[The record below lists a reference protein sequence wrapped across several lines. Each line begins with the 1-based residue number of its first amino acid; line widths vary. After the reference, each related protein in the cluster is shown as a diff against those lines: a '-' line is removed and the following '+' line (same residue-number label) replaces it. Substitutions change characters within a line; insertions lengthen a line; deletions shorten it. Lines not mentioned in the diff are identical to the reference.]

1 MKTATLNRTKL
12 LFYCALLALPASVF
26 ARASESAALA
36 ESSPVILIQNATIL
50 TASHGTIERGSIL
63 IKDGKIAEVGASV
76 KAPKDA
82 QVIDASGQFVMPG
95 IIDCHSHIAVDG
107 SVNEGS
113 ISVSSIVNI
122 ADVLNPDDV
131 DIYRDLA
138 GGVTV
143 ANVLH
148 GSANAIGG
156 QTIVIKLRWGQP
168 ASKLPFEGAMPGI
181 KFALGENPK
190 RSNSRGRAVRY
201 PATRMGVEETIRG
214 AFAEARDYKAAWD
227 LYNKRTAAGEKNL
240 IPPRRDLRLDPLV
253 EVLEGKRYVHSH
265 CYREDEILMLLRV
278 AKEFGFKV
286 RTFQHVLEGYKVAD
300 EIAAAGA
307 GASTFSDWWAYKVEA
322 YDAIPYNAA
331 LMTRRGVLVSVN
343 SDDAEEATHLNQEAA
358 KSIKFGGLSH
368 DEALKLVTL
377 NPAIQLGID
386 KRVGSID
393 AGKDADLAIYNHDP
407 LSGYAVV
414 QKTLIDGRVYFD
426 RQRDIA
432 DRPVREKEKK
442 ALLEKEKK
450 SEKKPEAGEASRK
463 PGEKKSEMKKPEE
476 KKPEENPNRRKL
488 TAFPEVRGETPLDFK
503 AKRRFPGLPSNRPLP
518 PASCKGAGQI
528 THLRHHSR
536 QNLHPLRPG
545 DRRWHDRD
553 PERQNRQCRRR
564 CRSPPRREGDRR

>member
-1 MKTATLNRTKL
+1 VKFPSALVVKRSRSGL
-12 LFYCALLALPASVF
+12 LGLLAILALPLLVQ
-26 ARASESAALA
+26 AANPPDA
-36 ESSPVILIQNATIL
+36 PPVILIENATIL
-50 TASHGTIERGSIL
+50 TVSHGTIEHGSIL
-63 IKDGKIAEVGASV
+63 IRNGKIAEVGASI

-82 QVIDASGQFVMPG
+82 QVFDAAGQYVIPG

-122 ADVLNPDDV
+122 ADVLNPDDI

-148 GSANAIGG
+148 GSANSIGG
-156 QTIVIKLRWGQP
+156 QTVVIKLRWGQP
-168 ASKLPFEGAMPGI
+168 ASKLPFEGAVPGI

-190 RSNSRGRAVRY
+190 RSNFSIPGQTPRY
-201 PATRMGVEETIRG
+201 PATRMGVEETIRT
-214 AFAEARDYKAAWD
+214 AFAEARDYKKTWD
-227 LYNKRTAAGEKNL
+227 DYDKRVASGDKNA

-253 EVLEGKRYVHSH
+253 EVLEGKRYVHAH

-300 EIAAAGA
+300 EIAAAGT

-331 LMTRRGVLVSVN
+331 LMTRRGVIVSIN

-358 KSIKFGGLSH
+358 KTMKYGGLTH

-377 NPAIQLGID
+377 NPAMQLGID

-393 AGKDADLAIYNHDP
+393 VGKDADLVIYNHDP
-407 LSGYAVV
+407 LSAYAVV

-432 DRPVREKEKK
+432 EREPREKEKK
-442 ALLEKEKK
+442 ALMEKEKK
-450 SEKKPEAGEASRK
+450 AEEKKPAERK
-463 PGEKKSEMKKPEE
+463 PGEKKPGEE
-476 KKPEENPNRRKL
+476 KPQDKPK
-488 TAFPEVRGETPLDFK
+488 
-503 AKRRFPGLPSNRPLP
+503 P
-518 PASCKGAGQI
+518 PQASAVLGGAQ
-528 THLRHHSR
+528 
-536 QNLHPLRPG
+536 
-545 DRRWHDRD
+545 
-553 PERQNRQCRRR
+553 
-564 CRSPPRREGDRR
+564 